1 MIIVAKNDSCCAV
14 NCSSNIDRHDDD
26 SHPYQERRQKDM
38 GADDLHY
45 QWDYMEMLCFSGDE

>member
-1 MIIVAKNDSCCAV
+1 MIIVAQNE
-14 NCSSNIDRHDDD
+14 SSYTVRGSSDQYDDD

-38 GADDLHY
+38 GADDHSY